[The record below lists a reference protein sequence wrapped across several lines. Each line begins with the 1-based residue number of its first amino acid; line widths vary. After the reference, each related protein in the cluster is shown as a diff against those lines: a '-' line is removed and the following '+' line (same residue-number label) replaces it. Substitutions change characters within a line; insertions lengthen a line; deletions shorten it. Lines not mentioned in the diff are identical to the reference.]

1 MKIFICFAFQ
11 VTFLELLKYWTVI
24 RHMFWYLNRYYSIFL
39 PVSGAGSWSM
49 LQKCHARV
57 DHQTYPQTLCSV
69 ANFVDT
75 TDKVAQFH
83 RSGPG
88 TFPCPGCTK
97 LYRHKRNMLSHFRL
111 ECGQIPQLRCHYCS
125 YSSKRTYDLKR
136 HIRNRH
142 KEKF

>member
-1 MKIFICFAFQ
+1 MCFG
-11 VTFLELLKYWTVI
+11 T
-24 RHMFWYLNRYYSIFL
+24 LNRYYSIFL

-69 ANFVDT
+69 AKFSTT

-88 TFPCPGCTK
+88 IFPCPRCTK

-125 YSSKRTYDLKR
+125 YSSKRKYDLKR
-136 HIRNRH
+136 HIRH
-142 KEKF
+142 CHEEKY